1 MSVHVALYTVG
12 LLLLALGAVGLVIGA
27 ARLDRATGRSA
38 FAIGIIAI
46 GFGPCVAGLTFDL
59 AAVLHKLPPPAK
71 VIGLP
76 RLTMGNVI
84 GGNIASIGL
93 VLGATALVRPI
104 AGTAK
109 LFATAI
115 PLAIVAALL
124 FWFLARDNTI
134 NRVEA
139 GVLLGAGL
147 GALALL
153 VRQARR
159 EPDVVKAEFA
169 AWVPNRLPM
178 WAAAGLVLSGLGGLI
193 GGAMLTAT
201 YANATVRAVPLDSH
215 RLGLVSAAVTALPVL
230 IAAIHATRR
239 GRSDIVLVLVVGP
252 VLFNLLLVVGV
263 VAMVR
268 PLLVIEGAILNE
280 VPVMVL
286 FTLLL
291 VPPLANG
298 FRVSRSEGA
307 VLLIAFAGFVAW
319 QVWAKG

>member
-1 MSVHVALYTVG
+1 MSAHVALYAVG

-46 GFGPCVAGLTFDL
+46 GFGPCVAGLAFDL

-76 RLTMGNVI
+76 RLAMGHVI

-93 VLGATALVRPI
+93 VLSVAALVRPI

-139 GVLLGAGL
+139 GVLLVAGL

-153 VRQARR
+153 VRRARR
-159 EPDVVKAEFA
+159 EPDAVKAEFA
-169 AWVPNRLPM
+169 VWVPNRLSM
-178 WAAAGLVLSGLGGLI
+178 WGAVGLVLTGLGGLI
-193 GGAMLTAT
+193 GGAMLIAT

-215 RLGLVSAAVTALPVL
+215 RLGLVSAAVLALPTLV
-230 IAAIHATRR
+230 AAICATRR
-239 GRSDIVLVLVVGP
+239 GRSDLVLGLVVGP
-252 VLFNLLLVVGV
+252 ILFNLLLVVGV

-280 VPVMVL
+280 VPVMAL

-298 FRVSRSEGA
+298 FRVSRWEGA
-307 VLLIAFAGFVAW
+307 ILLTAFAGFFVW
-319 QVWAKG
+319 QITKK